1 MRSLSLSLVH
11 GSFLKNQNYGT
22 YERIKEKFYVLG
34 IEENSTAGESALDP
48 ARHILFTSLAF
59 LTKIHNLCNMV
70 RKNTKTYFFVKRD
83 NAFGY
88 EYRDSTKS
96 VFLVDY
102 VGETLATAL
111 CDCDNG
117 LEMLRFSRPAEQIIV
132 HKTMLHIKLEISKWF
147 NV

>member
-1 MRSLSLSLVH
+1 M
-11 GSFLKNQNYGT
+11 
-22 YERIKEKFYVLG
+22 
-34 IEENSTAGESALDP
+34 
-48 ARHILFTSLAF
+48 
-59 LTKIHNLCNMV
+59 KIINMV
-70 RKNTKTYFFVKRD
+70 RKNTKTYFFVRRD
-83 NAFGY
+83 NAPGY

-117 LEMLRFSRPAEQIIV
+117 LEMVRFSRPAEQIIV
-132 HKTMLHIKLEISKWF
+132 HRTMSHIKLEINIWH